1 MNRLK
6 ELRAEYAQMQAEFED
21 VTAMDEEVACH
32 NYNVNSKEEII
43 QSFIEWLNDLAEQI
57 DACEDD
63 DEEPVGRKPYH
74 FAFAT
79 QGDFWRWKG
88 F

>member
-1 MNRLK
+1 MNKLK
-6 ELRAEYAQMQAEFED
+6 ELRAKYAQMQAEFED

-57 DACEDD
+57 DAYGD
-63 DEEPVGRKPYH
+63 DEEAMAHRPYH

-79 QGDFWRWKG
+79 QTDFWNWKG
-88 F
+88 C

>member
-1 MNRLK
+1 MNKLK
-6 ELRAEYAQMQAEFED
+6 ELRAKYAQMQAEFED

-57 DACEDD
+57 DAYD
-63 DEEPVGRKPYH
+63 DEEAMEHRPYH

-79 QGDFWRWKG
+79 KTDFWNWKG
-88 F
+88 C

>member
-1 MNRLK
+1 MNKLK
-6 ELRAEYAQMQAEFED
+6 ELRAKYAQMQAEFED

-57 DACEDD
+57 DAYGD
-63 DEEPVGRKPYH
+63 DEEAMEHRPYH

-79 QGDFWRWKG
+79 QTDFWNWKG
-88 F
+88 C

>member
-1 MNRLK
+1 MNKLK
-6 ELRAEYAQMQAEFED
+6 ELRAKYAQMQAEFED

-57 DACEDD
+57 DVYDD
-63 DEEPVGRKPYH
+63 NEEEVVEHRPYH

-79 QGDFWRWKG
+79 QTDFWNWKG
-88 F
+88 C

>member
-1 MNRLK
+1 MNKLK

-57 DACEDD
+57 DAYED
-63 DEEPVGRKPYH
+63 DEEVVEHRPYH

-79 QGDFWRWKG
+79 QTEFWNWKG
-88 F
+88 C